1 MGWNSYVG
9 SEVNLGGSMKKIVI
23 ILIILIAITLL
34 AMRTEVVKRE
44 RAIVRTGPGSL
55 FEIVAE
61 LAKGTSID
69 ILEEEEGWLKIEHE
83 DVAGYVSG
91 KVIKERKSGDDV
103 FLKMGSQKTDLRIS
117 QHGMSAGV
125 KGFAQSYT
133 SKFKGAP
140 DFFDYYA
147 NYKLNP
153 KDFRAFRKATYK
165 GFNRKKNYK
174 KIEIPVP
181 ETRDFFTFQEE
192 GIGIGIASGI
202 ASLGIYNNTDL
213 TNYVNEV
220 GNIVVEA
227 TDAYDI
233 NFKFFILDTDLVN
246 GYACPGGIVFVT
258 KGMLKAINNEA
269 ELACVLAHEIA
280 HIARHHGMIEL
291 GERRNQVMA
300 DDAFAE
306 MDEEM
311 EGFGIEQD
319 ETSKAV
325 EEEMEQLSFEIFETL
340 VNGRLAEY
348 EQEADELAVIYASRA
363 GYDGKSLLQ
372 LLNRLK
378 SSASQSTNEHYTQ
391 GQISDRIQM
400 VSSYLNRIQLPDNLF
415 KKADR
420 WNQRSGM

>member
-1 MGWNSYVG
+1 
-9 SEVNLGGSMKKIVI
+9 MKKIIV
-23 ILIILIAITLL
+23 ILIILITITLL
-34 AMRTEVVKRE
+34 AMRTEIIKRE

-69 ILEEEEGWLKIEHE
+69 ILEEEEGWLKMQHE
-83 DVAGYVSG
+83 DITGYVSG
-91 KVIKERKSGDDV
+91 KVLKERKSGDDV
-103 FLKMGSQKTDLRIS
+103 FLKMGSQKADLRIS
-117 QHGMSAGV
+117 KHGMSAGV
-125 KGFAQSYT
+125 KGFAQKYT

-147 NYKLNP
+147 DYKLNP
-153 KDFRAFRKATYK
+153 KDFKVFRKATYK
-165 GFNRKKNYK
+165 DFNKKKNYK

-202 ASLGIYNNTDL
+202 ASLGIYSNMALTD
-213 TNYVNEV
+213 YINEV

-233 NFKFFILDTDLVN
+233 NFKFFILDTDMVN
-246 GYACPGGIVFVT
+246 AYACPGGIVFVT

-280 HIARHHGMIEL
+280 HVARHHGMIEL

-300 DDAFAE
+300 EDAFAE

-311 EGFGIEQD
+311 ESFGIKQD

-325 EEEMEQLSFEIFETL
+325 EEEMEQLSFQIFETL
-340 VNGRLAEY
+340 INGRLAEY
-348 EQEADELAVIYASRA
+348 EKEADELAVIYASRA
-363 GYDGKSLLQ
+363 GYNGKSLLQ

-378 SSASQSTNEHYTQ
+378 SIESQSTNEHYTQ
-391 GQISDRIQM
+391 NQISDRIQLA
-400 VSSYLNRIQLPDNLF
+400 SHYLTRIELPDDLF
-415 KKADR
+415 KKTDR
-420 WNQRSGM
+420 WNQRSRM

>member
-1 MGWNSYVG
+1 
-9 SEVNLGGSMKKIVI
+9 MKKIIVI
-23 ILIILIAITLL
+23 VIILIAITLL
-34 AMRTEVVKRE
+34 AMRTEIVKRE

-69 ILEEEEGWLKIEHE
+69 ILDEEEGWLKMQHE
-83 DVAGYVSG
+83 EITGYVSR
-91 KVIKERKSGDDV
+91 KVLKERKSGNDV

-125 KGFAQSYT
+125 KGFAQKYT

-147 NYKLNP
+147 KYKLNP
-153 KDFRAFRKATYK
+153 KEYKAFRKATYK
-165 GFNRKKNYK
+165 GFNRRKNYK
-174 KIEIPVP
+174 KIEIPAP
-181 ETRDFFTFQEE
+181 RNRDFFTFQEE

-202 ASLGIYNNTDL
+202 ASLGIDSNMALTD
-213 TNYVNEV
+213 YINEV

-258 KGMLKAINNEA
+258 RGMLKAINNEA

-280 HIARHHGMIEL
+280 HVARHHGMIEL

-300 DDAFAE
+300 EDAFAE

-325 EEEMEQLSFEIFETL
+325 EEEMEQLSFQIFETL
-340 VNGRLAEY
+340 INGRLAEY
-348 EQEADELAVIYASRA
+348 EKEADELAVIYASRA
-363 GYDGKSLLQ
+363 GYDGRSLLQ

-378 SSASQSTNEHYTQ
+378 STASQSTNEHYTQ
-391 GQISDRIQM
+391 NQISE
-400 VSSYLNRIQLPDNLF
+400 RIQLVGSYLSRIELPNNLF
-415 KKADR
+415 KNKNR
-420 WNQRSGM
+420 WNQRSRM